1 MNDILVRMFE
11 TKEVKVSNG
20 GNKVNL
26 VDIAKCC
33 GLTKKGGSGTLIAN
47 WKSGNS
53 NVVGKLNTILGGTN
67 VPPQIEEEINNVL
80 TEIDE
85 TDDRNSIY
93 VSSWLAKRLA
103 TECHSQTAM
112 EFKNWL
118 VTLDEARENGALIP
132 NEKYITKKEVQT
144 LVEDTV
150 NQITN
155 AFAPIITEMQT
166 QNSKL
171 TDLLIKQEQKREEEI
186 NSMKSLVGMKPKN
199 TRVIGKA
206 LISKEKKE
214 YGRRIYSNHPTHIQ
228 NRTNLCT
235 HFGVSALCNINIEK
249 LDEVLD
255 YIETMELVEYTAN
268 ISRYKK
274 TIKNN

>member
-1 MNDILVRMFE
+1 MKDILVKMFE
-11 TKEVKVSNG
+11 TKEVKVSND

-33 GLTKKGGSGTLIAN
+33 GLTKKAGSGN
-47 WKSGNS
+47 EVVCWKNGTKGIT
-53 NVVGKLNTILGGTN
+53 GKLEIIRATK
-67 VPPQIEEEINNVL
+67 VAQQIEDEINNIL
-80 TEIDE
+80 IEIDE
-85 TDDRNSIY
+85 ADDRNSIY

-199 TRVIGKA
+199 TRVIGTA
-206 LISKEKKE
+206 LISREKKE
-214 YGRRIYSNHPTHIQ
+214 YGKRIYSNNPTHIQ

-235 HFGVSALCNINIEK
+235 HFGVSALCNINIER

-255 YIETMELVEYTAN
+255 YIETMELVEYTTN

-274 TIKNN
+274 TTKNN

>member
-1 MNDILVRMFE
+1 MKDVLVKMFE
-11 TKEVKVSNG
+11 TKEVKVSND

-47 WKSGNS
+47 WKSGNGS
-53 NVVGKLNTILGGTN
+53 NNIVGKLGIILGGVNT
-67 VPPQIEEEINNVL
+67 PPQIKDEINNIL

-85 TDDRNSIY
+85 ADDRNSIY

-144 LVEDTV
+144 LVEDV
-150 NQITN
+150 AGQITTT
-155 AFAPIITEMQT
+155 FAPIITEMQT

-171 TDLLIKQEQKREEEI
+171 TELLLKQEKKREKEI
-186 NSMKSLVGMKPKN
+186 DSMKSLVGMKPKN
-199 TRVIGKA
+199 TQVIGKA
-206 LISKEKKE
+206 LLSRERRE
-214 YGRRIYSNHPTHIQ
+214 YRKIINGNSPTHIQ
-228 NRTNLCT
+228 NKTNLCT
-235 HFGVSALCNINIEK
+235 HFGVTALCNINIEK
-249 LDEVLD
+249 LDEVLK
-255 YIETMELVEYTAN
+255 YVETMELVEYTTN
-268 ISRYKK
+268 HIYNKK
-274 TIKNN
+274 

>member
-1 MNDILVRMFE
+1 MKDVLVKMFE
-11 TKEVKVSNG
+11 TKEVKVSND

-53 NVVGKLNTILGGTN
+53 NVVGKLSTILSGTN
-67 VPPQIEEEINNVL
+67 VPPQIEDEINNIL
-80 TEIDE
+80 IEIDE
-85 TDDRNSIY
+85 ADDRNSIY

-132 NEKYITKKEVQT
+132 NEKYITKKEVQI
-144 LVEDTV
+144 LVEDV
-150 NQITN
+150 AGQITTT
-155 AFAPIITEMQT
+155 FAPIITEMQT

-171 TDLLIKQEQKREEEI
+171 TELLLEQEKKREEEI

-199 TRVIGKA
+199 TQVIGKA
-206 LISKEKKE
+206 LLSRERRE
-214 YGRRIYSNHPTHIQ
+214 YGKIIYGNSLTHIQ
-228 NRTNLCT
+228 NKTNLCT
-235 HFGVSALCNINIEK
+235 HFNVTALCNINIEK
-249 LDEVLD
+249 LDEVLR
-255 YIETMELVEYTAN
+255 YVESMELVEYTTN
-268 ISRYKK
+268 HIYNKK
-274 TIKNN
+274 

>member
-1 MNDILVRMFE
+1 MKDVLVKMFE
-11 TKEVKVSNG
+11 TKEVKVSNDD
-20 GNKVNL
+20 NKVNL

-33 GLTKKGGSGTLIAN
+33 GLIDKSKGTEKVMWSRLKK
-47 WKSGNS
+47 
-53 NVVGKLNTILGGTN
+53 KLNLINNNTN
-67 VPPQIEEEINNVL
+67 VSDNIVADEINNIL

-85 TDDRNSIY
+85 ADDRNSIY

-144 LVEDTV
+144 LVEDV
-150 NQITN
+150 ASQITTT
-155 AFAPIITEMQT
+155 FAPIITEMQT

-171 TDLLIKQEQKREEEI
+171 TELLLKQEQKREEEI

-199 TRVIGKA
+199 TQVIGKA
-206 LISKEKKE
+206 LLSRERRE
-214 YGRRIYSNHPTHIQ
+214 YRKIINGNSPTHIQ
-228 NRTNLCT
+228 NKTNLCT
-235 HFGVSALCNINIEK
+235 HFGVTALCNISIEK
-249 LDEVLD
+249 LDEVLN
-255 YIETMELVEYTAN
+255 YIETMELVEYTTN
-268 ISRYKK
+268 HIYNKK
-274 TIKNN
+274 

>member
-1 MNDILVRMFE
+1 MKDILVKIFE
-11 TKEVKVSNG
+11 TKEVKVSND

-26 VDIAKCC
+26 VDVAKCC

-53 NVVGKLNTILGGTN
+53 NIVGKLNTILGGTN

-80 TEIDE
+80 IEIDE

-144 LVEDTV
+144 LVEDAV

-171 TDLLIKQEQKREEEI
+171 TDLLLRQEKKREEEI

-199 TRVIGKA
+199 TQVIGKA
-206 LISKEKKE
+206 LIAREKKE
-214 YGRRIYSNHPTHIQ
+214 YGRTIYSSYPEHIQ
-228 NRTNLCT
+228 NRINLCT
-235 HFGVSALCNINIEK
+235 HFGVSALCNINIER

-255 YIETMELVEYTAN
+255 YIETMELVEY
-268 ISRYKK
+268 KK
-274 TIKNN
+274 NS